1 MQPIKHIRTEIFRVT
16 QAEFGRL
23 ADASQTTVS
32 RWESGA
38 LEPTQ
43 GQLARI
49 RAAAKERCLRWQD
62 RWLFEAPEPE
72 QVRAP

>member
-1 MQPIKHIRTEIFRVT
+1 MQPLKHLRTNLFRVT

-23 ADASQTTVS
+23 AEASQPTVS
-32 RWESGA
+32 RWERGT

-49 RAAAKERCLRWQD
+49 RAAAKERRLQWSD
-62 RWLFEAPEPE
+62 GWLFEAPEE
-72 QVRAP
+72 AGAS